1 MLYNKTLI
9 EIMQRQI
16 QRQIQTNAIEE
27 ALMIRDNQAFYM
39 TNKENMLT
47 WGQVNCCREFA
58 RNYNS
63 ATVSKDA
70 NQNDLILDYSFF
82 LKIKIKKER
91 ERERERER

>member
-1 MLYNKTLI
+1 
-9 EIMQRQI
+9 
-16 QRQIQTNAIEE
+16 
-27 ALMIRDNQAFYM
+27 M

-82 LKIKIKKER
+82 LKIKIKKKR
-91 ERERERER
+91 ERDDHLIVNSLNRTPLHQNKPHKWQLK